1 MTLSASFWS
10 ADAATAGL
18 SPLAAC
24 LLLRARN
31 TSIVGVLQQSPAG
44 MASVHRGVTADDVL
58 AAIDELSARRLAR
71 WWPDREIFAV
81 AGVAA
86 EATGKA
92 TVAVERELA
101 ALPPDVAAYSRGELD
116 FGMGYSPL
124 AASSSSSSSN
134 SMEHQQPDRV
144 AALPLRL
151 VGQEPKDDLTKLCDH
166 VLLTLTAACREVHG
180 RTDVGP
186 NFTCESNRELIR
198 KLARRR
204 PPIEGARDPDVWTR
218 VIRAQVDSVAGN
230 PATYKY
236 LSLSTLCRPDNFL
249 RLRDRP
255 TGAAVGGGRRPWSPS
270 DWDKE

>member
-10 ADAATAGL
+10 ADSATAGL

-31 TSIVGVLQQSPAG
+31 TSIVGVLQQSPTG
-44 MASVHRGVTADDVL
+44 MAAVHRGVSAEDVL
-58 AAIDELSARRLAR
+58 GAIDELAARRLAR

-124 AASSSSSSSN
+124 GRSSSSSN
-134 SMEHQQPDRV
+134 SIEQEQPDRV

-151 VGQEPKDDLTKLCDH
+151 VAQDPTDELSALCDH
-166 VLLTLTAACREVHG
+166 VLLTLTAACRELHG

-186 NFTCESNRELIR
+186 TFSCESNRALIR
-198 KLARRR
+198 KLARRK
-204 PPIEGARDPDVWTR
+204 PAVEGACDPAVWTR
-218 VIRAQVDSVAGN
+218 VIRAQLESVRGQPSA
-230 PATYKY
+230 YKY
-236 LSLSTLCRPDNFL
+236 LSLTTLCRPDNFL
-249 RLRDRP
+249 RLRDRAVAAAAG
-255 TGAAVGGGRRPWSPS
+255 GARPWSPS